1 MAGVIL
7 QEGEDDF
14 THGTLPSPGEDRL
27 PFFRR
32 NNFELFICAVL
43 RFFVE
48 APAAKLRGVTESI
61 ALHMIIRNFDHQLRT
76 QRLPG
81 QILTRTPAA
90 LAPWHAIIGLSVR
103 LLRPIFPWMMGK
115 RIFAIRCEKLYELT
129 SFLFREARADTDMV

>member
-1 MAGVIL
+1 MGRFLPDL
-7 QEGEDDF
+7 QKNL
-14 THGTLPSPGEDRL
+14 TTLGNSALAPARENRL
-27 PFFRR
+27 QFFGRDH
-32 NNFELFICAVL
+32 FELIVGAIPWLLVG
-43 RFFVE
+43 
-48 APAAKLRGVTESI
+48 APSAKLRGVTESI

-115 RIFAIRCEKLYELT
+115 RIFAIRGEKLYELAA
-129 SFLFREARADTDMV
+129 FLF